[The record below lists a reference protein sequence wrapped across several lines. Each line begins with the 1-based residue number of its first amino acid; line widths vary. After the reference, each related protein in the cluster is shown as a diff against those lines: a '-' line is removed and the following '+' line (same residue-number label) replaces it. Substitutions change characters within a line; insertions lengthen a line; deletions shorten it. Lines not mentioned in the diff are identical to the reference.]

1 MEFKGQYLTYQEY
14 LTLGGTLDEMPF
26 NLLEYNAR
34 KEIDSRTQ
42 KRFIG
47 IGNEYEEVKLC
58 VYNLI
63 PAIKSYEEYTTQNKA
78 ISSESTDGYS
88 VSYGTPQTTYI
99 MAKNNELDNIIYKY
113 LYGVIVNGKHALFI
127 GQDKPKDEELST
139 C

>member
-63 PAIKSYEEYTTQNKA
+63 PAIQSYDTTQNKT
-78 ISSESTDGYS
+78 ISSENIDGYS
-88 VSYGTPQTTYI
+88 ISYGTPQKSLTE
-99 MAKNNELDNIIYKY
+99 AKNSELDDVIYKY
-113 LYGVIVNGKHALFI
+113 LYGVVVNGEHALFI
-127 GQDKPKDEELST
+127 GQDKPKELST

>member
-14 LTLGGTLDEMPF
+14 QLLGGTLEEMPF

-42 KRFIG
+42 KRFVG
-47 IGNEYEEVKLC
+47 IGNEYEEVKMC
-58 VYNLI
+58 VNDLI
-63 PAIKSYEEYTTQNKA
+63 PIVKSYNEFFTQNKT
-78 ISSESTDGYS
+78 IVNENTDGYS
-88 VSYGTPQTTYI
+88 ISYGTPQTSYI
-99 MAKNNELDNIIYKY
+99 EAKNKEIDDIIYKY
-113 LYGVIVNGKHALFI
+113 LYGVIVNNEHALFI

>member
-47 IGNEYEEVKLC
+47 IGNEYEKVKLC

-63 PAIKSYEEYTTQNKA
+63 PAIQSYDTTQNKT
-78 ISSESTDGYS
+78 ISSENIDGYS
-88 VSYGTPQTTYI
+88 ISYGTPQKSLKKK
-99 MAKNNELDNIIYKY
+99 KNSELDDVIYKY
-113 LYGVIVNGKHALFI
+113 LYGVIVNGEHALFI
-127 GQDKPKDEELST
+127 GQDKPKNEELST